1 MARFRIPMVKIVLGV
16 AALVVGT
23 LHGQTPGH
31 AKDKVRLVDSQAT
44 VFAHFGIYQAVAE
57 GYFEAE
63 NLDVSIIVARGGSD
77 ALQAVVTGSQDVT
90 MFPGILSVIAA
101 YAKGAP
107 VTVIGAGVRGVPDT
121 YWYVKADSPIK
132 SFKDMDGRE
141 LVYSSP
147 GSLSDLAVKTFAK
160 EAGVKPKFVSVGSM
174 AASRTQLMSGQ
185 TDTGYTGMPANYDLI
200 RNGEA
205 RMLISGADS
214 PTLKGMTTRVTVA
227 NSAWLARNRDVAT
240 RLMRA
245 LWRGHQF
252 NFSAGEKAFARYA
265 EHWKVD
271 IADVRKMYDFYVLD
285 DVRPAPLLK
294 LDDSVA
300 LAKDFD
306 FIKEPLTPEQ
316 KTGLLSIVYDPA
328 R

>member
-1 MARFRIPMVKIVLGV
+1 MRRLEILAGAAALVLAAA
-16 AALVVGT
+16 AALVVAAAAA
-23 LHGQTPGH
+23 Q

-57 GYFEAE
+57 GYFDAE
-63 NLDVSIIVARGGSD
+63 DLDVSIIVARGGSD

-107 VTVIGAGVRGVPDT
+107 VAIIGAGVRGVPDT

-132 SFKDMDGRE
+132 SFKDMEGRE

-200 RNGEA
+200 RSGEV

-214 PTLKGMTTRVTVA
+214 PTLKGMTTRVAVA
-227 NSAWLARNRDVAT
+227 NTAWLAKNRDVAA

-245 LWRGHQF
+245 LWRGHLY

-265 EHWKVD
+265 EYWKVD

-294 LDDSVA
+294 LDDSVS

-306 FIKEPLTPEQ
+306 FIKEPLTAEQ
-316 KTGLLSIVYDPA
+316 KAGLVSIVHDPG